1 MPHSLISVL
10 IVDDNPGEV
19 DRIKAILDPVRM
31 PNFQVESTPDLDSAI
46 ARFQQQ
52 SFNVVLLHLSPS
64 HHTGLDILKQLQAN
78 QPCLPIVVIGLADDE
93 FALETIRQ
101 GAQDY
106 LVKEQITPDQL
117 IRSLRYAIERVLSEP
132 KQNLQQANLELIRS
146 NQELEQ
152 FASIVSHD
160 LRDPLWKIKAYAELL
175 AEDYQGQLDEIA
187 DQYIN
192 YITNSVTRMELLIQ
206 DLLTY
211 SRVNRDNS
219 EIIPVDLNTVLV
231 QTLNDL
237 SLTIEA
243 NQAQITADPLPIVAA
258 NPRKMGQLFQNLI
271 SNALKFRRD
280 IPPQIHISAQSHNDF
295 WLITVSD
302 NGIGIQP
309 EYADRVFEIFQR
321 LHSRSQ
327 YLGTG
332 IGLAICRKIV
342 ECQGGKIWLE
352 SEFGQGTTFYF
363 TLKKTESPKL

>member
-1 MPHSLISVL
+1 MQHSLINVL

-31 PNFQVESTPDLDSAI
+31 PNFQVESTPDLDGAI

-52 SFNVVLLHLSPS
+52 SFNVVLLHLSPFY
-64 HHTGLDILKQLQAN
+64 HAGLDSLKQLQTN
-78 QPCLPIVVIGLADDE
+78 QPHLPIVVIGLADDK

-175 AEDYQGQLDEIA
+175 SEDYQGQLDDIA

-192 YITNSVTRMELLIQ
+192 YITNSVTRM
-206 DLLTY
+206 
-211 SRVNRDNS
+211 
-219 EIIPVDLNTVLV
+219 
-231 QTLNDL
+231 
-237 SLTIEA
+237 
-243 NQAQITADPLPIVAA
+243 
-258 NPRKMGQLFQNLI
+258 
-271 SNALKFRRD
+271 
-280 IPPQIHISAQSHNDF
+280 
-295 WLITVSD
+295 
-302 NGIGIQP
+302 
-309 EYADRVFEIFQR
+309 
-321 LHSRSQ
+321 
-327 YLGTG
+327 
-332 IGLAICRKIV
+332 
-342 ECQGGKIWLE
+342 
-352 SEFGQGTTFYF
+352 
-363 TLKKTESPKL
+363 